1 LFLQQ
6 EERRMK
12 NIVELLKEMPL
23 FQGIESKE
31 LDSLLNCLSGRERK
45 YEKSEVIFRAG
56 DTPKYLGVV
65 LEGGVRVFR
74 EDLLGNRVILGEFGQ
89 GDLFGETFAL
99 AKADA
104 LPVTV
109 TATQTSK
116 VLLIEGWRLTGTCPR
131 CCGFHTRLIENMMA
145 ILAGKNMMLSEKMEV
160 LSKRSTRDKLLGY
173 LLGQSQRAGS
183 LTFTIPFNRQE
194 LADYLCVDRSAMSSE
209 LGRLQ
214 NEGILTCDRSS
225 FTLHKELD
233 PS

>member
-1 LFLQQ
+1 
-6 EERRMK
+6 MK
-12 NIVELLKEMPL
+12 NIAGLLKIMPL
-23 FQGIESKE
+23 FQGIGDKE
-31 LDSLLNCLSGRERK
+31 LESLLSCLSGRERK
-45 YEKSEVIFRAG
+45 YDKNEIIFRAG

-65 LEGGVRVFR
+65 LEGNVRVFR
-74 EDLLGNRVILGEFGQ
+74 EDLLGNRTILGEFGQ

-99 AKADA
+99 ARADS

-109 TATQTSK
+109 MATQSSRI
-116 VLLIEGWRLTGTCPR
+116 LLIEGWRITGTCPH

-145 ILAGKNMMLSEKMEV
+145 ILARKNMMLSETMEV
-160 LSKRSTRDKLLGY
+160 LAKRSTREKLLGY
-173 LLGQSQRAGS
+173 LSGQSQRAGS
-183 LTFTIPFNRQE
+183 LVFTIPFNRQE

-214 NEGILTCDRSS
+214 KEGILTCDRSS

>member
-1 LFLQQ
+1 
-6 EERRMK
+6 MK
-12 NIVELLKEMPL
+12 NITELLKIMPL
-23 FQGIESKE
+23 FQGIGDKE
-31 LDSLLNCLSGRERK
+31 LDTLLSCLSGRERK
-45 YEKSEVIFRAG
+45 YDKYGIIFRAG

-65 LEGGVRVFR
+65 LNGNVRVIR
-74 EDLLGNRVILGEFGQ
+74 EDLLGNRTILGEFGQ

-99 AKADA
+99 ARADS

-109 TATQTSK
+109 TATQPSQ
-116 VLLIEGWRLTGTCPR
+116 VLLIEGCRITGSCPH

-160 LSKRSTRDKLLGY
+160 MAKRTTREKLLGY
-173 LLGQSQRAGS
+173 LSGQSQRAGS
-183 LTFTIPFNRQE
+183 LAFTIPFNRQE

-214 NEGILTCDRSS
+214 KEGILTCDRSS

>member
-1 LFLQQ
+1 
-6 EERRMK
+6 MK
-12 NIVELLKEMPL
+12 NLSGLLEKMPL
-23 FQGIESKE
+23 FQGIGNKE
-31 LDSLLNCLSGRERK
+31 LDSLLNCLSGHERK
-45 YEKSEVIFRAG
+45 YEKNEAIFRTG
-56 DTPKYLGVV
+56 DTPRYLGVV
-65 LEGGVRVFR
+65 LEGSVRVFR
-74 EDLLGNRVILGEFGQ
+74 EDLLGNRTILGEFGQ

-99 AKADA
+99 ARADA

-109 TATQTSK
+109 TAMQTSQ
-116 VLLIEGWRLTGTCPR
+116 VLLIEGWRITGTCPH

-145 ILAGKNMMLSEKMEV
+145 ILARKNLMMSETMEV

-173 LLGQSQRAGS
+173 LSGQSQRAGS

-209 LGRLQ
+209 LGKLQ
-214 NEGILTCDRSS
+214 KEGLLSCDRSS